1 MHALPT
7 LTALLSLLSAGAAP
21 AEPPALFSRGE
32 GISLE
37 RAIPA
42 NERGILALTVDDKGR
57 VFGGT
62 TGRAAHLFVYDR
74 DKGEV
79 RSLARLEGGVGFAY
93 GLVRLPDGS
102 LVGGTQADPTGT
114 AVRTDPK
121 AVGHLYR
128 FTPTEG
134 GPARVEDLGV
144 PVAGQG
150 VYALA
155 YVDRSGEVVGN
166 TWPDG
171 HFFTYDVKA
180 RRFHDHGAVAG
191 YRTFETPPHAAD
203 VNRGTGRRE
212 AYSRQVSR
220 AILVD
225 PATGAYT
232 GGADGR
238 LYRYDPAT
246 HKLEKTDLH
255 LPAAAGREPWASL
268 DAAVVLPRS
277 GVPDVLVGGTS
288 DGYLFELSVPFR
300 GRPELRPWGKAL
312 AEGAVQ
318 GLVPGAPGACGVGG
332 GPEGM
337 PRWFAF
343 RPHGPAAGVYP
354 GGIPR
359 VDGQLSMGGFG
370 ALVADGKGNGYA
382 GERDRIGRLVRYGA
396 RAKEPA
402 KPAARPAA
410 PSEAAPAEVPPRLP
424 CHVVFAPEGTTTD
437 GSGYTAIEVG
447 KDSRVY
453 VGAARYGDYAWLL
466 RFDPAA
472 RPTFLDKVVSLRQ
485 LTGER
490 RRGVHTQ
497 AKVHSKLLVGADGRV
512 WFASKQGHEIF
523 DTRPEYGE
531 EGGGFPGGHL
541 CYYDPATGFSRSL
554 GILKRQEGLVG
565 GALDD
570 KRGRLY
576 YRSEPKNHFLVYD
589 IQSGEVR
596 DRGNVGASCRY
607 MAIDRGGAVW
617 TVGRGATLCRYDPA
631 TDYVEDVA
639 VKLEGPGS
647 YDSPYVLALGP
658 NGKLYGA
665 GTAHPWLLEY
675 DINTFRRGPSPEV
688 TARNAAPAAPGG
700 LPVHDVHA
708 AVFGQDGKL
717 YYPLNTS
724 GPLEAGG
731 KPQQYLRLMRFD
743 PATRKSETVGVPQPV
758 GLDLE
763 KVRPTFPRQ
772 GDFRVYSMQ
781 GAAVGPDGSLY
792 LLGIY
797 PQLHVVGFPKL
808 TAPRAAGPQ
817 RPPDALEGAVTV
829 SDPGQLLLGP
839 ELVHDRDGSVRL
851 AHSVLLADETG
862 ATDFRQGEPLSE
874 RVHARKVFHLD
885 SADVTE
891 AELLFYGSAK
901 AVRAN
906 GAPLKGAGP
915 LVSTGWSRVRV
926 PVALLKAGANEFDFS
941 GGGSL
946 LIEPGRAPSRSFK
959 SGDGGRTW
967 SGRALGAKDNQE
979 GEYLVRLRLGR
990 YALRGRA
997 TSRVVDLWAAA
1008 RYGQVP
1014 APAKVL
1020 AFRGLAAALNGG
1032 QPEGTRVAPWLRT
1045 GSTPVPDEAHWTA
1058 WRPLDKDAEPG
1069 PQEAGHRWA
1078 QLAFDL
1084 TTTKP
1089 QASPRL
1095 RPYCFEFRWA
1105 ADETV
1110 PDDGARLVERR
1121 PETNPERAVSPV
1133 PFAYQAPSPRLKLLR
1148 ERYQLD
1154 KVIAPG
1160 KTEMEQLMLLR
1171 HWVRNQ
1177 WHTAWGN
1184 HPAAWMPPWDALII
1198 LESKD
1203 QPDCLTMCTHYAC
1216 VFTQCCLAL
1225 GWNARHCIL
1234 DHHCVAE
1241 VWVDQHRKWVMMDAG
1256 NSAERAD
1263 VGLHFERDGVPLSA
1277 RELHLAHRD
1286 GKADDIRVCFTPAK
1300 LAERIAPLCRPA
1312 PPPKVKPAP
1321 RPDSVPLAEL
1331 KRYPVCQLNNYR
1343 RYAFPGRNDYLT
1355 SLLPGELYQG
1365 WSEYFYDGYWWVGDS
1380 PDAPAV
1386 SPEYS
1391 RHLAPAR
1398 PQDIDWD
1405 VNWCRIHLARTG
1417 KPGELRVDVEPHVP
1431 NLARLERAAGDKEA
1445 WQATPAGFVWQLKP
1459 GANVLRVRGVNAW
1472 GRAGGEARVEVEWK
1486 GPAP

>member
-7 LTALLSLLSAGAAP
+7 LTAVLSLLSAGAGP

-42 NERGILALTVDDKGR
+42 NERGILALNVDDKGR
-57 VFGGT
+57 VYGGT
-62 TGRAAHLFVYDR
+62 TGRAAHLFVYDPA
-74 DKGEV
+74 KGAV

-114 AVRTDPK
+114 AVHTDPK

-128 FTPTEG
+128 FTPAEG

-144 PVAGQG
+144 AVPGQG
-150 VYALA
+150 IYTLA
-155 YVDRSGEVVGN
+155 YVERSGEVVGN

-180 RRFHDHGAVAG
+180 RRFRDHGAIAG
-191 YRTFETPPHAAD
+191 YRTFETPQHAAD

-212 AYSRQVSR
+212 AYPRQVSR
-220 AILVD
+220 AVLVD

-238 LYRYDPAT
+238 LYRYDPAA
-246 HKLEKTDLH
+246 HKLEKTDLR

-268 DAAVVLPRS
+268 DAAALLPRS
-277 GVPDVLVGGTS
+277 GVADVPVGGTS
-288 DGYLFELSVPFR
+288 DGYLFELRFPAP

-312 AEGAVQ
+312 AQGTVQ
-318 GLVPGAPGACGVGG
+318 GLAPGAAAGAWGVGG

-343 RPHGPAAGVYP
+343 RPHGDSAGVYP

-370 ALVADGKGNGYA
+370 ALVADGAGNVYA
-382 GERDRIGRLVRYGA
+382 GERDRIGRLVRFSPRP
-396 RAKEPA
+396 RAAA
-402 KPAARPAA
+402 KTAARPAPPA
-410 PSEAAPAEVPPRLP
+410 PTAPAEVPPRLP
-424 CHVVFAPEGTTTD
+424 CQVVFAPEGTTTD

-447 KDSRVY
+447 KDGRVY

-497 AKVHSKLLVGADGRV
+497 AKIHSKLLVGADGRV

-523 DTRPEYGE
+523 DTRPEYGADAD
-531 EGGGFPGGHL
+531 GFPGGHL
-541 CYYDPATGFSRSL
+541 CYYDPATGFTRSL

-589 IQSGEVR
+589 IASGAVR

-607 MAIDRGGAVW
+607 MALDRGGAVW
-617 TVGRGATLCRYDPA
+617 TVGRGATLCRYDPE

-665 GTAHPWLLEY
+665 GTSHPGLLEY
-675 DINTFRRGPSPEV
+675 DIDAFRRGPFPEV
-688 TARNAAPAAPGG
+688 TARNVAPAAPAG
-700 LPVHDVHA
+700 LPVNDVHA

-717 YYPLNTS
+717 YYPVNTT
-724 GPLEAGG
+724 GPLEAGS

-743 PATRKSETVGVPQPV
+743 PATRKAETVGVPQPV
-758 GLDLE
+758 GLELE
-763 KVRPTFPRQ
+763 KVKHTFPRQ
-772 GDFRVYSMQ
+772 GEFRVYYMQ

-797 PQLHVVGFPKL
+797 PQLHVVCFPKL
-808 TAPRAAGPQ
+808 TAPPRQESERPRAVETRSITSNDIG
-817 RPPDALEGAVTV
+817 GW
-829 SDPGQLLLGP
+829 LLGP
-839 ELVHDRDGSVRL
+839 ELVADKEGGLRL
-851 AHSVLLADETG
+851 AHSELLADETG
-862 ATDFRQGEPLSE
+862 ATDFRQGEALSA
-874 RVHARKVFHLD
+874 RVHAKKVFRLD

-901 AVRAN
+901 EVRAN
-906 GAPLKGAGP
+906 GTPLQDVRP
-915 LVSTGWSRVRV
+915 LISTGWSRVRV
-926 PVALLKAGANEFDFS
+926 PVALLKPGANEFAFS

-946 LIEPGRAPSRSFK
+946 LIEPGRAPGRSLK
-959 SGDGGRTW
+959 SDDGGRTW
-967 SGRALGAKDNQE
+967 SDRALGAKGEQQ

-990 YALRGRA
+990 YSPHGRA
-997 TSRVVDLWAAA
+997 TSRVLDLWAAA
-1008 RYGQVP
+1008 GPNTVP
-1014 APAKVL
+1014 GPTRVL
-1020 AFRGLAAALNGG
+1020 SFRGLAALNEG
-1032 QPEGTRVAPWLRT
+1032 QPEGTRVTAWLRT
-1045 GSTPVPDEAHWTA
+1045 GSTPAPDEANWTA
-1058 WRPLDKDAEPG
+1058 WRPLDQDLATDAQG
-1069 PQEAGHRWA
+1069 AGHRWA
-1078 QLAFDL
+1078 QLALDL
-1084 TTTKP
+1084 RSAKP
-1089 QASPRL
+1089 QAAPRVRSLRLEFTCAEGVKPDGRL
-1095 RPYCFEFRWA
+1095 RL
-1105 ADETV
+1105 V
-1110 PDDGARLVERR
+1110 GAPER
-1121 PETNPERAVSPV
+1121 TNPERAVSPV
-1133 PFAYQAPSPRLKLLR
+1133 PFVYQAPSPRLKLLR

-1171 HWVRNQ
+1171 YWVRNQ
-1177 WHTAWGN
+1177 WHTAWGG
-1184 HPAAWMPPWDALII
+1184 HPAAWMPPWDTLII

-1225 GWNARHCIL
+1225 GWTARHCIL

-1241 VWVDQHRKWVMMDAG
+1241 VWVGQHGKWVMMDAG
-1256 NSAERAD
+1256 NSSERAD

-1277 RELHLAHRD
+1277 RELHLAQRD
-1286 GKADDIRVCFTPAK
+1286 GKTEGIRVCFTPAK

-1312 PPPKVKPAP
+1312 PPPKAKPVP
-1321 RPDSVPLAEL
+1321 RPDTVPLAEL

-1355 SLLPGELYQG
+1355 SPLPGELYQG

-1380 PDAPAV
+1380 PDAPNV

-1391 RHLAPAR
+1391 RHLSPDR
-1398 PQDIDWD
+1398 PQDVDWD
-1405 VNWCRIHLARTG
+1405 VNWCRIHLARTD
-1417 KPGELRVDVEPHVP
+1417 KPGELRVDVEAHVS
-1431 NLARLERAAGDKEA
+1431 NLARLERAAGDGEG
-1445 WQATPAGFVWQLKP
+1445 WQATPGGFVWKLAP

-1472 GRAGGEARVEVEWK
+1472 GRAGRAARVEVEWK
-1486 GPAP
+1486 GPRP